1 MADISRKDA
10 WTLLKSATSARIG
23 LGRSGDAMPLD
34 AVLDFQHA
42 HARARDAVHAKVDFD
57 AISAALETPTLHTL
71 HISSATQDRATYLRR
86 PDLGR
91 ILHADSEAALK
102 DAVHAADIILVVAD
116 GLSAAAVQAHSVPL
130 LKALVPRLTDF
141 VIGPVLLATRGRV
154 ALGDHIGE
162 ILQPKLI
169 AMLIGERPGLS
180 VAESLGVY
188 LTYAPRLGRQDS
200 ERNCISNIHGKGGLG
215 YEDAAGKIAWLTR
228 EALRRS
234 LTGIH
239 LKEDASAQLSA
250 APGNDSA
257 LLSSETPE
265 IDEHD
270 ERLKQ

>member
-1 MADISRKDA
+1 MANISRKDA
-10 WTLLKSATSARIG
+10 WSLLRSATSARIG
-23 LGRSGDAMPLD
+23 LGRSGDAMTLD

-57 AISAALETPTLHTL
+57 AISAALATPTLH
-71 HISSATQDRATYLRR
+71 IASAAQDRATYLRR

-102 DAVHAADIILVVAD
+102 HAAHTADIILVVAD
-116 GLSAAAVQAHSVPL
+116 GLSAAAVQAHAVPL
-130 LKALVPRLTDF
+130 LKALVPRLSDF
-141 VIGPVLLATRGRV
+141 TIGPVILATRGRV

-162 ILQPKLI
+162 ILKPRLI

-215 YEDAAGKIAWLTR
+215 YEDAAEKIAWLTR

-250 APGNDSA
+250 APGKDSA
-257 LLSSETPE
+257 LLSSETSE
-265 IDEHD
+265 LDEHE
-270 ERLKQ
+270 ERRKR

>member
-1 MADISRKDA
+1 MANISRKDA
-10 WTLLKSATSARIG
+10 WSLLRSATSARIG

-57 AISAALETPTLHTL
+57 AISAALGTPTLR
-71 HISSATQDRATYLRR
+71 IASAAQDRATYLRR

-102 DAVHAADIILVVAD
+102 QAEHPADIVLVVAD
-116 GLSAAAVQAHSVPL
+116 GLSAAAVQAHAVPL

-141 VIGPVLLATRGRV
+141 AIGPVILAKRGRV

-162 ILQPKLI
+162 ILKPNLI

-215 YEDAAGKIAWLTR
+215 YEDAAEKIAWLTG

-250 APGNDSA
+250 ALVNDSA
-257 LLSSETPE
+257 FLSSETSE

-270 ERLKQ
+270 ERLKR